1 MLRKEEELVS
11 VKDRLDTE
19 LNNKN
24 LFRGRIKSLSR
35 EKNKLEKKIDDR
47 VCLTNKL
54 KQNIDN
60 IEEQV
65 NNLF

>member
-1 MLRKEEELVS
+1 MLRKEEELVT
-11 VKDRLDTE
+11 VKDRLDTK

>member
-1 MLRKEEELVS
+1 MVT